1 MTTNELLTMA
11 AFMLAPAFFSLLG
24 MGAFGSPIIAVLG
37 ELSAKAKSRVFYD
50 KFGQQTASMGLVLL
64 LMMLVIYGAA
74 FGIVLFKFPQFIQ
87 NFSEPT
93 PPIINAC
100 FALGVFIILGIP
112 YYLSWQKMRKA
123 KGIHIALGLGSA
135 IASVTGI
142 AIAVPAKLMIGLS
155 TDISRTAIPTPDMA
169 WPLATMYSILIIS
182 AAAALS
188 CVYLVTRR
196 KKDDFGRDY
205 YNFSLR
211 LAARWA
217 AIPMIGFLA
226 CQGWLLAT
234 LPDKIRVMTLDTSL
248 GIVWAAAA
256 GLGVLCVVIWLVIA
270 RSTTPLQFKGL
281 TFLAIGLFWLMHTL
295 NATLFINF
303 MSMF

>member
-1 MTTNELLTMA
+1 MNEILTMA

-24 MGAFGSPIIAVLG
+24 MGAFGSPVIAVLG
-37 ELSAKAKSRVFYD
+37 ELSAKAKGRVFYD
-50 KFGQQTASMGLVLL
+50 KFGQQTASMGLALL
-64 LMMLVIYGAA
+64 LTLLIIYGAA
-74 FGIVLFKFPQFIQ
+74 FGVALIKFPQLIQ
-87 NFSEPT
+87 KFLAPAS
-93 PPIINAC
+93 PIISAC
-100 FALGVFIILGIP
+100 FALGAFVILGIP
-112 YYLSWQKMRKA
+112 YFLTWKKMRNT
-123 KGIHIALGLGSA
+123 KGVHIALGLGAA

-142 AIAVPAKLMIGLS
+142 AIAVPAKLVIGLS
-155 TDISRTAIPTPDMA
+155 ADTAQTTISTPTMA

-188 CVYLVTRR
+188 CTYLVIRR
-196 KKDDFGRDY
+196 NKDDFGRDY

-234 LPDKIRVMTLDTSL
+234 LPENIKTMTLGTPL
-248 GIVWAAAA
+248 GMVWAAAT
-256 GLGVLCVVIWLVIA
+256 GLGAACVVIWLMIA

-281 TFLAIGLFWLMHTL
+281 TFIAIGLFWLMHTM
-295 NATLFINF
+295 NITLFINF